1 MIFCLVD
8 LICRRFGIVILVVTS
23 FNVGIGYAFVSYHGE
38 KKRGITYYV
47 VKKYGTALWWEAVT
61 PRLDYLHEFGIACE
75 MYINRYV

>member
-1 MIFCLVD
+1 MD
-8 LICRRFGIVILVVTS
+8 LICRRFGIVILVVST

-47 VKKYGTALWWEAVT
+47 VKKYNTTKWWEAVT
-61 PRLDYLHEFGIACE
+61 PRQDYEDEFGKACE